1 MLVGYLVGWSCKN
14 DEIMQKGVAHIWPF
28 MKLGES
34 VTFISIQYVKLH
46 ILSWIFLSFTLKIFT
61 PLVFSKNKWVPPNML
76 MGVMTEVHAFQIV
89 HKKYNR
95 SLSQVTEF

>member
-1 MLVGYLVGWSCKN
+1 
-14 DEIMQKGVAHIWPF
+14 
-28 MKLGES
+28 
-34 VTFISIQYVKLH
+34 
-46 ILSWIFLSFTLKIFT
+46 
-61 PLVFSKNKWVPPNML
+61 ML